1 MNVHKAS
8 NILISV
14 IGKGRLKK
22 DQTVGYEQTEYVFN
36 PDKKKNKRYTASKTA
51 FFGIALY
58 EYLRNVESINI
69 DKFIIIGTNKSAWSE
84 LYQILPHDVQSS
96 EGITE
101 MCLKVY
107 EEEKKGIS
115 EQTLLEWQNTLTKYV
130 PSLKFHKIEPVELG
144 KGIDILLK
152 ELDKDGAHNVIFDM
166 THAFRNIPIVFSYGI
181 MLLKYLRKIN
191 NIRIFYGAHDMKEY
205 FSELGG
211 EQSPVIEISFIDKL
225 VKMIEAMATFENS
238 GYFVPILNQLGFGN
252 KEKTYFRLEMNRQPR
267 REIEEII
274 KGLED
279 KLNTA
284 EHAYEREIV
293 EIMYREFCEMNRQ
306 EKLFQRM
313 YKRSQFF
320 YERKQYLKALI
331 LLYEATIVLF
341 ADVYNIKD
349 NMNYDAREEAR
360 DKLRNEIKNVG
371 SDANSNRLI
380 KDQEEAEILKELEYV
395 RNAAVHGSSSRSN
408 QNYLEDIDSFK
419 ILFNSALKVFEKL
432 LRRRDEIK
440 KSF

>member
-36 PDKKKNKRYTASKTA
+36 PDCENNKRYTASKTA

-58 EYLRNVESINI
+58 EYLRIVESIQI

-84 LYQILPHDVQSS
+84 LYQILPHDVQNS
-96 EGITE
+96 EDITE

-144 KGIDILLK
+144 KGIDILLE
-152 ELDKDGAHNVIFDM
+152 ELEKDVDYNVIFDM

-191 NIRIFYGAHDMKEY
+191 NIRIFYGAHEMKEY
-205 FSELGG
+205 FSGLVDG
-211 EQSPVIEISFIDKL
+211 QSPVIEISFIDKL

-238 GYFVPILNQLGFGN
+238 GYFVPILNQLGFGDR
-252 KEKTYFRLEMNRQPR
+252 EKTYFRLEMNRQPR

-284 EHAYEREIV
+284 EHVYEREIV
-293 EIMYREFCEMNRQ
+293 EIMYEEFSEMNRQ

-331 LLYEATIVLF
+331 LLYEAMIVLC
-341 ADVYNIKD
+341 ADVYNKN
-349 NMNYDAREEAR
+349 NMDYEGREEAR
-360 DKLRNEIKNVG
+360 KILKEIECKNVYFYPE
-371 SDANSNRLI
+371 NNKLI
-380 KDQEEAEILKELEYV
+380 KDPDEVEIIKELEYV
-395 RNAAVHGSSSRSN
+395 RNAAVHGSSSKGN
-408 QNYLEDIDSFK
+408 QNYLEDIESFRV
-419 ILFNSALKVFEKL
+419 LFNSALNVFEKML
-432 LRRRDEIK
+432 QRRNQIK
-440 KSF
+440 KG